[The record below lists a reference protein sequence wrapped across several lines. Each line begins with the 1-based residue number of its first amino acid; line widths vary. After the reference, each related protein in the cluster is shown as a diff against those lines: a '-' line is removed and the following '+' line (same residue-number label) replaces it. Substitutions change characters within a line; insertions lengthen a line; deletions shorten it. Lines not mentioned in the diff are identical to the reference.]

1 MPSSRIL
8 SHRPALCNMVRRVA
22 EEAGEL
28 VLRYYDGV
36 GDLSADMKADG
47 SPVTIADREAEKLIA
62 ERLAAIAPDVPFI
75 GEEAVSDGHRVEFDP
90 QGYFW
95 LVDPLDGT
103 REFMRGGVDFT
114 VNIGL
119 IYRGE
124 PVLGVIYAPER
135 GELYA
140 GFTNEDGSRRAF
152 RFFEDSETEKDIR
165 VRKPPMDGM
174 VVLASSQHKADSA
187 MIQFLDEYK
196 IAKIIK
202 RASSIK
208 LCAVA
213 SGRADMYVRFG
224 LTCEWDTAAGDAILR
239 AAGGMVKMLDG
250 QGMVYGLSAENGF
263 LNPHFVAAP
272 QDVF

>member
-1 MPSSRIL
+1 MTTSRIL

-28 VLRYYDGV
+28 VLRYYDGL
-36 GDLSADMKADG
+36 GGLSVDTKADG

-62 ERLAAIAPDVPFI
+62 EKLAAIAPDVPFI
-75 GEEAVSDGHRVEFDP
+75 GEESVSDGHKVEFDP

-135 GELYA
+135 GEVYA

-152 RFFEDSETEKDIR
+152 RFFEDSETEKDIH
-165 VRKPPMDGM
+165 VRRPPKDGM
-174 VVLASSQHKADSA
+174 VVLASSQYKADAA
-187 MIQFLDEYK
+187 MGEFLDEYK
-196 IAKIIK
+196 ISKIVK

-213 SGRADMYVRFG
+213 AGKADMYVRFG
-224 LTCEWDTAAGDAILR
+224 PTCEWDTAAGDAILR
-239 AAGGMVKMLDG
+239 AAGGMVKTLEG
-250 QGMVYGLSAENGF
+250 RSMVYGLSADNGF
-263 LNPHFVAAP
+263 LNPHFVAAS